1 MKKLFFFL
9 LPLLFLGCKSKQQGQ
24 VQETANSES
33 QLAFSFEKTACFG
46 KCPEYVLT
54 VYENGEAKF
63 EGKKNTDLIGSY
75 SCDDCDQEMMLKIME
90 TAGRI
95 NFWNLNDKY
104 DPGVM
109 DLPSSITTIY
119 LKNPPKSAVNV
130 MDGPEELTEL
140 ENQIVDFYLKRSC
153 TKID

>member
-1 MKKLFFFL
+1 MKKLFIFL

-24 VQETANSES
+24 MQETANSEN

-63 EGKKNTDLIGSY
+63 KGKKNTEFIGSFN
-75 SCDDCDQEMMLKIME
+75 CDDCDQEMMLKIME

-95 NFWNLNDKY
+95 KFWDLEDKY
-104 DPGVM
+104 DPGVT
-109 DLPSSITTIY
+109 DLPSVITTIY
-119 LKNPPKSAVNV
+119 LKKPPKTVINV
-130 MDGPEELTEL
+130 MDGPKELTEL
-140 ENQIVDFYLKRSC
+140 ENQIVDFYLKRRW